1 MILRSP
7 AAEED
12 LIDIWCSIALDSPS
26 TADRFLGKITDRIG
40 QLDRFPNLGPVRP
53 DIATEARALTV
64 DGYLVLYRLVEA
76 DVEIVRVV
84 HGSRDLT
91 TLL

>member
-7 AAEED
+7 AGEDD
-12 LIDIWCSIALDSPS
+12 LIDIWCTIALDSPGA
-26 TADRFLGKITDRIG
+26 ADRFLGKIADRIG
-40 QLDRFPNLGPVRP
+40 QLDQFPNLGPVRP
-53 DIATEARALTV
+53 DIAAEARALTV
-64 DGYLVLYRLVEA
+64 DSYLVLYRLVGT
-76 DVEIVRVV
+76 DVEVVRVV